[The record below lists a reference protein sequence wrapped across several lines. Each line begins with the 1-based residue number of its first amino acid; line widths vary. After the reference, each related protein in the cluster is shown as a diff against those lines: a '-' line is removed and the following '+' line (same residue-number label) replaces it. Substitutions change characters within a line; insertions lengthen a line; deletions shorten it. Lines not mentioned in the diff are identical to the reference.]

1 MSGPNRLKITW
12 TFGLCT
18 WSGIHLSVELPP
30 FVTTSKQMTACSLMW
45 VRNFVYSFCS
55 GQNCTGNAFHPRSFL
70 YWFTPE
76 DQLQQP
82 SVVHTLRIFA
92 HNYGIGLVVITTK
105 IKPFINVLYSWK
117 LCLKRKIKPIW
128 IGTQSKF
135 KRQNVRLKD
144 EFKKCSLFYF
154 FFQSRAICHSTSL
167 PPVEVF
173 WVERQPASFN
183 PLALSGSVA
192 QWPAC
197 SLSAYELIVYSCLF
211 FFNSNSHDRF

>member
-154 FFQSRAICHSTSL
+154 FFSVQSHLPQYFSSSSRGLLGWKTTSIIQPPCSEWKCSTVTRMLLVSIWTNCL
-167 PPVEVF
+167 LV
-173 WVERQPASFN
+173 
-183 PLALSGSVA
+183 PL
-192 QWPAC
+192 
-197 SLSAYELIVYSCLF
+197 LF
-211 FFNSNSHDRF
+211 QL